1 MQTAT
6 YDFRD
11 RNTLQNDN
19 ASRQEQ
25 KLKVGKRL
33 ADFER
38 YLQKKQNLRNQVRR
52 NSYSKGR
59 STSYKE
65 NEKPHNDN
73 S

>member
-19 ASRQEQ
+19 ASRQDQ

-59 STSYKE
+59 ST
-65 NEKPHNDN
+65 
-73 S
+73 

>member
-6 YDFRD
+6 YDFRY

-19 ASRQEQ
+19 ASRQDQ

-65 NEKPHNDN
+65 NEKPHNEN

>member
-19 ASRQEQ
+19 KGSASRQDQ

-38 YLQKKQNLRNQVRR
+38 YLQKKQNLRN
-52 NSYSKGR
+52 
-59 STSYKE
+59 
-65 NEKPHNDN
+65 
-73 S
+73 